1 LSKSAKL
8 KGEITTLVVQAASET
23 GNAKGLAG
31 CSANEE
37 VDLSILVLRDGC
49 EVAVQRHVGVVVFQH
64 CARKRLNLAKKS
76 RLPAQPV
83 PCRGRGFDAAAH

>member
-8 KGEITTLVVQAASET
+8 KGEVTTLVIQTASES

-37 VDLSILVLRDGC
+37 VDFSILVLRDGC
-49 EVAVQRHVGVVVFQH
+49 EVAVQGYVGVMVFQH
-64 CARKRLNLAKKS
+64 RARKRLDLAKKS
-76 RLPAQPV
+76 RFPA
-83 PCRGRGFDAAAH
+83 